1 MTDPF
6 DATPESVEEWE
17 RAMLQA
23 EKNRQRKEAEEI
35 SAAKE
40 RLDLKLRREAEE
52 ARRARLARAD
62 AFPGSYA
69 VDLTARRR
77 PEAWSAYA
85 EELLAEGLRELAAE
99 DLERSAEYEGKPKST
114 GKRTGA
120 RRDKE
125 IALLR
130 DRVSA
135 LEGVVDQMA
144 AALSALQR
152 HVQFHPDSPEERLW
166 IYGCAMCEPPA
177 EARRTENE
185 YQKDAQLR
193 EGVWPYNRTNNDP
206 TEGRA

>member
-17 RAMLQA
+17 RAMQIT
-23 EKNRQRKEAEEI
+23 EGIRRRT
-35 SAAKE
+35 AAREVKE
-40 RLDLKLRREAEE
+40 RLDLQLRREAE
-52 ARRARLARAD
+52 ARTARAD
-62 AFPGSYA
+62 GLPGSFA

-99 DLERSAEYEGKPKST
+99 DLERAAEYEGKPKST

-144 AALSALQR
+144 AALSSLKR
-152 HVQFHPDSPEERLW
+152 HVQFHPADAEERMW
-166 IYGCAMCEPPA
+166 IYGCDACDPSA
-177 EARRTENE
+177 EARMTERVVQNEART
-185 YQKDAQLR
+185 A
-193 EGVWPYNRTNNDP
+193 EGVWPYNHMSDNP
-206 TEGRA
+206 TEG